1 MESGMKRTNALG
13 REVSRFA
20 RLLSLGLL
28 IASVLLVASA
38 SIGCDTPSYAQTIR
52 IVAEPVNAAG
62 LFAKIEYL
70 RDGELTN
77 SVHLIDGNGDGIIDG
92 KSGPSEEGLWPV
104 GWEWFDAMY
113 ADVVVGQTPMGFDGQ
128 KVVVTESSTYEFIV
142 GEYECGASS

>member
-1 MESGMKRTNALG
+1 MKFRMRCTSDLG
-13 REVSRFA
+13 RNLSGRA
-20 RLLSLGLL
+20 RVARLGLL
-28 IASVLLVASA
+28 VAALLLVAGVSV
-38 SIGCDTPSYAQTIR
+38 GCDTPSYAQTIR
-52 IVAEPVNAAG
+52 IVAEPVNTAG
-62 LFAKIEYL
+62 LFARIEYL

-92 KSGPSEEGLWPV
+92 KSGPSEEGLWPM

-113 ADVVVGQTPMGFDGQ
+113 ADVVVGQTAMDFDGQ